1 MTDAVVPANAPS
13 GIDATPATAGRRKKG
28 FLRVFIERNKIGMI
42 GYVVFI
48 AILLMSFVGPLFLP
62 DKNPTDVGLIYAPP
76 SWDHPLGTDWRG
88 QDVLFQIINGGASL
102 LIVSIVAALVSTTI
116 AVVFGAL
123 AGLIGGRFD
132 SVTLMIADVV
142 LTVPFIILLG
152 VLAVFVRLDNIFL
165 LALVLAAFGWPTL
178 LRAVRAQVLSL
189 KEREYV
195 EASQMLDLPMRHVL
209 FSEVLPNMMPYI
221 VINFVLAMT
230 NAVYGQI
237 ILYYLGLVPL
247 QGDNWGLMIQQIQSK
262 QAYALNDALIYVLAP
277 IVMISLL
284 QLSLVLISRTL
295 EDVFNPRLREV

>member
-1 MTDAVVPANAPS
+1 MAEGVIGVSAPS
-13 GIDATPATAGRRKKG
+13 PDAESPVGARGKKG
-28 FLRVFIERNKIGMI
+28 FLRIFIERNKVGMI
-42 GYVVFI
+42 GYVVFG
-48 AILLMSFVGPLFLP
+48 AILLMSFIGPLFLP
-62 DKNPTDVGLIYAPP
+62 DENPTQAGMIYASP

-88 QDVLFQIINGGASL
+88 QDVLYQIVNGGASL
-102 LIVSIVAALVSTTI
+102 LIVSMVAAAISTII

-123 AGLIGGRFD
+123 SGLIGGKFD
-132 SVTLMIADVV
+132 SVVLILADVF
-142 LTVPFIILLG
+142 LIVPFIILLA
-152 VLAVFVRLDNIFL
+152 VLAVFVRLDNLLL
-165 LALVLAAFGWPTL
+165 LALVLASFGWPTL

-209 FSEVLPNMMPYI
+209 FREVLPNMMPYI
-221 VINFVLAMT
+221 VINFVLGMT
-230 NAVYGQI
+230 NAIYGQI

-247 QGDNWGLMIQQIQSK
+247 QGDNWGLMIQDIQSR
-262 QAYALNDALIYVLAP
+262 QAYALNDALVYVLAP

>member
-1 MTDAVVPANAPS
+1 MAQAVIQAGTPTPDVESAAN
-13 GIDATPATAGRRKKG
+13 RRSKS
-28 FLRVFIERNKIGMI
+28 FLRVFIERNKVGMV
-42 GYVVFI
+42 GYVIFA
-48 AILLMSFVGPLFLP
+48 AILIMSFIGPLFLP
-62 DKNPTDVGLIYAPP
+62 DSNPTDVTMVYASP

-88 QDVLFQIINGGASL
+88 QDVLYQIINGGRTL
-102 LIVSIVAALVSTTI
+102 LIVSTI
-116 AVVFGAL
+116 AAGVATAIAVIFGAL
-123 AGLIGGRFD
+123 SGLVGGKFD
-132 SVTLMIADVV
+132 SVVLMLADVV

-152 VLAVFVRLDNIFL
+152 VLAVFVRLDNILL

-195 EASQMLDLPMRHVL
+195 EAALMLDLPMRHVL
-209 FSEVLPNMMPYI
+209 FREVLPNMMPYI
-221 VINFVLAMT
+221 IINFVLGMT
-230 NAVYGQI
+230 NAIYGQV

-247 QGDNWGLMIQQIQSK
+247 QGDNWGLMIQQIQSR
-262 QAYALNDALIYVLAP
+262 QAYSLNAAFVYVMAP

>member
-1 MTDAVVPANAPS
+1 MAEAVIQAGSP
-13 GIDATPATAGRRKKG
+13 TPDVESAASRRSKS
-28 FLRVFIERNKIGMI
+28 FLRLFIERNKVGMV
-42 GYVVFI
+42 GYVIFA
-48 AILLMSFVGPLFLP
+48 AILIMSFIGPLFLP
-62 DKNPTDVGLIYAPP
+62 DSNPTDVTKVYASP
-76 SWDHPLGTDWRG
+76 SWDHLLGTDWRG
-88 QDVLFQIINGGASL
+88 QDVLYQIVNGGRTL
-102 LIVSIVAALVSTTI
+102 LIVSSIAAGVATAI
-116 AVVFGAL
+116 AVIFGAL
-123 AGLIGGRFD
+123 SGLIGGKLD
-132 SVTLMIADVV
+132 SVVLMLADVV

-152 VLAVFVRLDNIFL
+152 VLAVFVRLDNILL

-195 EASQMLDLPMRHVL
+195 EAAQMLDLPMRHVL
-209 FSEVLPNMMPYI
+209 FREVLPNMMPYI
-221 VINFVLAMT
+221 IINFVLGMT
-230 NAVYGQI
+230 NAIYGQV

-262 QAYALNDALIYVLAP
+262 QAYSLNAAFVYVMAP